1 MPRPPH
7 RGTRRTPRRPVRFAL
22 LALLLAAV
30 GPATALGPVA
40 PLAVQAPPDR
50 PAGPVDPGTEAGTGT
65 RTATDSDTATD
76 TGTSTATDTGTV
88 WTNPGTPTP
97 TGRSTAVPT
106 AVPTAASLR
115 LAGRRIVYSYPGET
129 PPPELLETIRAG
141 RAAGVILFKEN
152 APSPEQLRSAVEL
165 LKTAARESPSGAPL
179 LLMTDQEGGKV
190 RRLPGAP
197 VHSARQTGAAAD
209 PAGDAARSGTG
220 AAGTLADA
228 GLNVNLAPVLDVFDA
243 PDNFIDHF
251 ERSYSGKPEVV
262 AELGTAFLAAQ
273 QQSGV
278 AATAKHFPGLGAA
291 ARDENTDE
299 RPVVLPVP
307 LAELR
312 ARGEEPY
319 RAAIAGGVRLVMA
332 SWAVYPALDADRPA
346 GLSGAVVQGELRRR
360 LGFRGVTV
368 TDALE
373 AGALAGFGDTGDR
386 AVAAAG
392 AGMDLLLCSARDIQQ
407 GDAAAE
413 ALATALDGG
422 RLDAGEFSSAVGRV
436 DTLRTSLGRP

>member
-1 MPRPPH
+1 MPRPSH
-7 RGTRRTPRRPVRFAL
+7 RSTRRTPRRPVRFAL

-50 PAGPVDPGTEAGTGT
+50 PAGPVDPGTGTGTGAGAGTGTGT
-65 RTATDSDTATD
+65 RTATDSATDSDTD
-76 TGTSTATDTGTV
+76 TGAGTV
-88 WTNPGTPTP
+88 GTNPGTPTP
-97 TGRSTAVPT
+97 TGRTTTVPT
-106 AVPTAASLR
+106 TASLR
-115 LAGRRIVYSYPGET
+115 LAGRRIVYSYPGDT
-129 PPPELLETIRAG
+129 PPPELLDTIRAG

-152 APSPEQLRSAVEL
+152 APSPEQLRLAVEL
-165 LKTAARESPSGAPL
+165 LKAAAQESPSGAPL

-197 VHSARQTGAAAD
+197 VHSARQTGASAD
-209 PAGDAARSGTG
+209 PAGDAARSGAG

-251 ERSYSGKPEVV
+251 ERSYSERPEVV

-273 QQSGV
+273 QQLGV

-291 ARDENTDE
+291 AREENTDE

-346 GLSGAVVQGELRRR
+346 GLSSAVVQGELRRR

-373 AGALAGFGDTGDR
+373 AGALAAFGDTGDR

-407 GDAAAE
+407 GAAAAE
-413 ALATALDGG
+413 ALAVALDGG

-436 DTLRTSLGRP
+436 DTLRTSFNRL

>member
-1 MPRPPH
+1 MPGPPH
-7 RGTRRTPRRPVRFAL
+7 RSARRKPRRALRFTF
-22 LALLLAAV
+22 LALLVAAV
-30 GPATALGPVA
+30 GPATGLGPVA

-50 PAGPVDPGTEAGTGT
+50 TAGPLDPGTGAGTGT
-65 RTATDSDTATD
+65 RTTTDNDTATDPATD
-76 TGTSTATDTGTV
+76 TGTGTLGTD
-88 WTNPGTPTP
+88 PGTSTP
-97 TGRSTAVPT
+97 TGRTTAVPST
-106 AVPTAASLR
+106 APSAASLR
-115 LAGRRIVYSYPGET
+115 LAGRRIVYSYPGDT
-129 PPPELLETIRAG
+129 PPPELLDTIRAG

-152 APSPEQLRSAVEL
+152 APSPEQLRLAVAQ
-165 LKTAARESPSGAPL
+165 LKTAAQESPSGAPL

-209 PAGDAARSGTG
+209 PAGDAARSGAG

-251 ERSYSGKPEVV
+251 ERSYGGTPEVV
-262 AELGTAFLAAQ
+262 AELGAAFLAAQ

-291 ARDENTDE
+291 AREENTDE

-346 GLSGAVVQGELRRR
+346 GLSSTVVQGELRRR

-373 AGALAGFGDTGDR
+373 AGALAAFGDTGDR
-386 AVAAAG
+386 AVAAAL
-392 AGMDLLLCSARDIQQ
+392 AGMDLLLCSARDVQQ
-407 GDAAAE
+407 GDAAAT
-413 ALATALDGG
+413 ALAAALDSG
-422 RLDAGEFSSAVGRV
+422 RLDAGGFSGAVGRV
-436 DTLRTSLGRP
+436 DSLRTSFGRP

>member
-1 MPRPPH
+1 MPRPSH
-7 RGTRRTPRRPVRFAL
+7 RRPRRTPRRPVRFAL

-40 PLAVQAPPDR
+40 PLALQAPPDR
-50 PAGPVDPGTEAGTGT
+50 AAGPVDPGTGTGT
-65 RTATDSDTATD
+65 GPGTGAGTRTTTDSDTAT
-76 TGTSTATDTGTV
+76 GAGAV
-88 WTNPGTPTP
+88 GANPVTPTP
-97 TGRSTAVPT
+97 TGRTTTVPT
-106 AVPTAASLR
+106 TVPAASLR
-115 LAGRRIVYSYPGET
+115 LAGRRIVYSYPGDT
-129 PPPELLETIRAG
+129 PPPELLDTIRAG

-152 APSPEQLRSAVEL
+152 APSPEQLRVAVEL
-165 LKTAARESPSGAPL
+165 LKTAAQESPSGAPL

-209 PAGDAARSGTG
+209 PAGDAARSGAG

-291 ARDENTDE
+291 AREENTDE

-307 LAELR
+307 LDELR

-319 RAAIAGGVRLVMA
+319 RAAIAAGVRLVMA

-346 GLSGAVVQGELRRR
+346 GLSSAVVQGELRRR

-373 AGALAGFGDTGDR
+373 AGALSAFGDTGDR

-413 ALATALDGG
+413 ALAAALDSG
-422 RLDAGEFSSAVGRV
+422 RLDAGEFRSAVGRV
-436 DTLRTSLGRP
+436 DSLRTSFNRS